1 MAMFSSDL
9 RTVTVTNSDNT
20 YFYIGAGKVIF
31 IPRLGKKDENFSLI
45 IIIISKTSQERI
57 IFNLFFLK
65 NR

>member
-31 IPRLGKKDENFSLI
+31 IPRLGKKHENNFSLI
-45 IIIISKTSQERI
+45 IISKTPQERI